1 MKKLISLIAT
11 GLICL
16 CGYSQDNGGTL
27 SITAIQPEDSRFSE
41 EAKQNLETKMQRIIQ
56 NGGLHSGDGSRF
68 IMTSRIDVTEK
79 DITSQG
85 MFLQKMDISFYI
97 LDIVE
102 DKVFGMTSIPVVGV
116 GETETKA
123 LIKAF
128 QNIKP
133 TSPKLSSFIT
143 ATNTAIQNYFRQE
156 TPRIIADAELKAQ
169 NGDFEDAYTLL
180 LTIPSICQTEYDLC
194 RSKAIEINELQREKQ
209 RESVDKEGRS
219 LIQNARALWTGKQDH
234 ATAEKALQLLSKVD
248 PDAECLK
255 EAAILAAEIGEKLRA
270 TEKAEAEFKM
280 RQYEEEWQF
289 KLRQYEDKTNL
300 ERQKEENK
308 TAILSTL
315 VGRFGRFDINVQ
327 KDKTYRFGKAKE
339 AYVK

>member
-16 CGYSQDNGGTL
+16 CGYSQDNGETL

-41 EAKQNLETKMQRIIQ
+41 ESKQNLETKMQRIIQ

-156 TPRIIADAELKAQ
+156 MPRIIADAELKAQ
-169 NGDFEDAYTLL
+169 NGDFDGAYILL
-180 LTIPSICQTEYDLC
+180 LTVPSICHAEYDLC
-194 RSKAIEINELQREKQ
+194 RSKAIEINDLQRKKQ
-209 RESVDKEGRS
+209 RESVNKEGRS
-219 LIQNARALWTGKQDH
+219 LIQKAKALWSGKHDYD
-234 ATAEKALQLLSKVD
+234 TAKEALELLAKVD
-248 PDAECLK
+248 PGADCVAEVNDFMATIS
-255 EAAILAAEIGEKLRA
+255 ENLRD
-270 TEKAEAEFKM
+270 TEKAEAEFKK
-280 RQYEEEWQF
+280 Q
-289 KLRQYEDKTNL
+289 QYEDRIQF

-308 TAILSTL
+308 AAILNTL
-315 VGRFGRFDINVQ
+315 VGRFGRFDLSVQ
-327 KDKTYRFGKAKE
+327 KDKTYRFGSAKQQ
-339 AYVK
+339 